1 MKKLTVQQK
10 AARDARKARF
20 KDLWKKVA
28 AMPTAER
35 VARAN
40 KLGLVNCDG
49 RPLSMGNMLLVAL
62 QLPNASVLGGF
73 RQWLR
78 HGRAVRKGEH
88 GAMIWVPCG
97 SRSVNEPTTEQA
109 EVVDETESGGE
120 SDTRFVTGTV
130 FDISQTEEIEM
141 QAAA

>member
-1 MKKLTVQQK
+1 MKKLTPKQLE
-10 AARDARKARF
+10 ARDARKAKF
-20 KDLWKKVA
+20 KTLWKQVA

-35 VARAN
+35 VKMAN
-40 KLGLVNCDG
+40 KLGLVTCEG

-73 RQWLR
+73 KQWLR

-97 SRSVNEPTTEQA
+97 SKSTERIEPAASEEEPA
-109 EVVDETESGGE
+109 EESTE

-130 FDISQTEEIEM
+130 FDISQTEELEV